1 MYTILNPILFQ
12 PCGHMQVS
20 VQRRE
25 TDRQLEARQRSF
37 AYQQRMEDA
46 EPWVSMRSCGEASA
60 ESNGLW
66 NQVMAPSGRDLDMSL
81 SRQQYLDTLVLGV
94 HPTLGSKP
102 CAMYPE
108 TRSLNPLRCLSEESY
123 RGFRTEDGGSNACI
137 TRRV

>member
-1 MYTILNPILFQ
+1 
-12 PCGHMQVS
+12 MQVS

-46 EPWVSMRSCGEASA
+46 EPWVSMRSCGEASV

-81 SRQQYLDTLVLGV
+81 SRQQYLETLVPGV
-94 HPTLGSKP
+94 HSSLSPKP
-102 CAMYPE
+102 CSMYLSP
-108 TRSLNPLRCLSEESY
+108 NPLGYLSVEFPEDSQL
-123 RGFRTEDGGSNACI
+123 RTEEG
-137 TRRV
+137 TRV